1 MWEMEFTVS
10 EEMFMI
16 LIFKAVITSYAS
28 ELFSQAPPGSHT
40 HLSTFSKNM
49 FSFFSQVKLTFIK
62 KDRDSGK
69 HWIFFKISFLVSYL
83 VSLTSLWAFSMK
95 LDFTMTYKIKEKRS
109 MN

>member
-1 MWEMEFTVS
+1 MWEMEFSVS

-16 LIFKAVITSYAS
+16 LIFKAVIIFCAS
-28 ELFSQAPPGSHT
+28 KLFSQATPGSHT
-40 HLSTFSKNM
+40 HLSKFSENM

-69 HWIFFKISFLVSYL
+69 HWSFSLISFLVSYL
-83 VSLTSLWAFSMK
+83 VLLTSLWAISMK
-95 LDFTMTYKIKEKRS
+95 LDFTMTYKIREKRS